1 MSDPVRVIRIDQP
14 DVRNAINSATAQRLH
29 DEFVAFDYDE
39 DAKVAVL
46 TGDTA
51 AFCAGANLR
60 DLPRLRDSGPLG
72 PTRLALS
79 KPVIA
84 AIEGWCVAGGM
95 ELAAWCDLRIAGEG
109 ARFGCLE
116 RRWGVP
122 LVDGGTYRLPRIVGL
137 GRALDLILT
146 GRELGAAEAERLGF
160 VDRLV
165 LDGTA
170 LDAAVE
176 LAEGI
181 AASPWACVV
190 SDRRAVFDGLGL
202 GIADALENEDRLGR
216 EIIMAGD
223 FGAGVERFAEHQRQ
237 RRGGDA

>member
-1 MSDPVRVIRIDQP
+1 MIRIDQP
-14 DVRNAINSATAQRLH
+14 KVRNAINTRTAQRLH
-29 DEFVAFDYDE
+29 DAFVAFEYD
-39 DAKVAVL
+39 DAAKVAVL

-60 DLPRLRDSGPLG
+60 DLPKLRDSGPLG

-84 AIEGWCVAGGM
+84 AVEGWCVAGGV
-95 ELAAWCDLRIAGEG
+95 ELAAWCDLRVAGES

-146 GRELGAAEAERLGF
+146 GREIDAVEAERIGL

-165 LDGTA
+165 PDGTA

-176 LAEGI
+176 LAGQI
-181 AASPWACVV
+181 AASPWRCVV
-190 SDRRAVFDGLGL
+190 SDRRAVYDGLGL
-202 GIADALENEDRLGR
+202 DVAEALANEDRLGR
-216 EIIMAGD
+216 EVIFADD
-223 FGAGVERFAEHQRQ
+223 FAAGVDRFGTHQAA
-237 RRGGDA
+237 RGR